1 MLGEQERRH
10 GKIRLVFP
18 PFELGHAL
26 HSSLGAAQETV
37 LGDTIENACF
47 LAEQLPGGFYVEF
60 LNKKIGVKQPVACLV
75 RQSRANPELAHHVIL
90 LRELAVDD
98 DALESLPREL
108 GASHDVLW
116 QATYFKNATVPGVYV
131 FNFGIVDCTPRV
143 LHRGEAWLLRKLG
156 MRLPTAVAQWLRQ
169 HRVVRKV
176 SPEVFRQNCRAIKAL
191 SLGELLVLPI
201 APASDG
207 FESVAPGIQASIV
220 LYNAILAEE
229 FGDAFCAVEL
239 DWRTHIMSDHHHLT
253 VQGHF
258 QVFDFVRQRLELLIH
273 KQGLRQY
280 G

>member
-1 MLGEQERRH
+1 MTP
-10 GKIRLVFP
+10 IVII
-18 PFELGHAL
+18 
-26 HSSLGAAQETV
+26 SDSLA
-37 LGDTIENACF
+37 
-47 LAEQLPGGFYVEF
+47 
-60 LNKKIGVKQPVACLV
+60 
-75 RQSRANPELAHHVIL
+75 
-90 LRELAVDD
+90 
-98 DALESLPREL
+98 LPRYEPEVVL
-108 GASHDVLW
+108 SLDTYPALLNRHFGGVINCAYGASTSHDVLW
-116 QATYFKNATVPGVYV
+116 QAGYFKNATVPGVYV

-156 MRLPTAVAQWLRQ
+156 MRLPAVVAQWLRQ
-169 HRVVRKV
+169 HRVIRKV
-176 SPEVFRQNCRAIKAL
+176 APEAFRQNCRAIKAL

-207 FESVAPGIQASIV
+207 FESVAPGIQASV
-220 LYNAILAEE
+220 ALYNAILAEE

-258 QVFDFVRQRLELLIH
+258 QVFEFVRQRLELLFH